1 MEFKLGRD
9 VNGNK
14 LLKVSFGKGNRGF
27 SVQTMGNLPRV
38 HRATSLNELSRATV
52 ENELHAFVKEFGT
65 ERQKDLL
72 GW

>member
-1 MEFKLGRD
+1 MNFKLGRD

-14 LLKVSFGKGNRGF
+14 LLKVSFGKGFRGF
-27 SVQTMGNLPRV
+27 SVQTLGNLPRV
-38 HRATSLNELSRATV
+38 HKATSLNEVSHATI

-65 ERQKDLL
+65 DRQKDLL

>member
-1 MEFKLGRD
+1 MNFKLGRD

-14 LLKVSFGKGNRGF
+14 LLKVSFGKGFRGF
-27 SVQTMGNLPRV
+27 SVQTLGNLPRV
-38 HRATSLNELSRATV
+38 HKATYLEEISRATA

-65 ERQKDLL
+65 DRQKDLL